1 MSEENK
7 KPEGFSID
15 DDDIDAMLGII
26 HHRKDDAPA
35 PKTPAVPKPQN
46 TSASDASKRPAPNG
60 KASAAADEIH
70 ASTNAHADANARAS
84 ASANASGNAGTD
96 TNNGTNPNVSAS
108 AGANANTNAHPVRE
122 NVPYTPNVPHTAHT
136 HSPAAPQSAANRTA
150 SRPKVVDFDEV
161 DPEGGKLRRRKKLR
175 KNAATG
181 KNAAIGLGKTILYIA
196 AIVGISV
203 FLAVNIINIGN
214 DMFAFV
220 KDDIRTTVTIPEG
233 ASTDEVAKLLKE
245 NGIIRYPFAFS
256 LYADHKLK
264 GSDYYTGK
272 YNSGAIRFVFRN
284 EDKTDEPVVGN
295 AANAL
300 NSSESTSE
308 TENSNGADS
317 TAYSD
322 YVTDSSEGKKALLP
336 MSYDR
341 ILSLVAETNYKTR
354 DSVRITIPEGYT
366 VDEILN
372 LLIENGVGER
382 EKYVDAIQNY
392 EYDYRFVKALDSAHL
407 KDGRTYRLEGYL
419 FPDTYDFF
427 TDENEVSVINKFL
440 SNFDAKMENV
450 YYERADELGMSV
462 DDMIIVASIIEKEA
476 RLAQDLPIMS
486 SVFHNRLKKGMYLN
500 SDATV
505 MYALPERKKS
515 LTSADLDIDSPYNTY
530 KVLGLPP
537 GAISNPGIEAINAA
551 FYPDSTGYY
560 YFFSLKDGSTVY
572 SVTYDQHTSRLNKAI
587 AEGTLAS

>member
-1 MSEENK
+1 M
-7 KPEGFSID
+7 
-15 DDDIDAMLGII
+15 
-26 HHRKDDAPA
+26 
-35 PKTPAVPKPQN
+35 
-46 TSASDASKRPAPNG
+46 
-60 KASAAADEIH
+60 
-70 ASTNAHADANARAS
+70 
-84 ASANASGNAGTD
+84 
-96 TNNGTNPNVSAS
+96 
-108 AGANANTNAHPVRE
+108 RE

-181 KNAAIGLGKTILYIA
+181 KSAAIGLGKTILYIA

-341 ILSLVAETNYKTR
+341 ILSLVAETNYTTR

>member
-26 HHRKDDAPA
+26 HHRKDDAPEA
-35 PKTPAVPKPQN
+35 PTSSKPQ
-46 TSASDASKRPAPNG
+46 SASVSDASKRPAPNG
-60 KASAAADEIH
+60 KASAAADGIH
-70 ASTNAHADANARAS
+70 ASTNAHADAS
-84 ASANASGNAGTD
+84 ASANAGGHAGTD
-96 TNNGTNPNVSAS
+96 TNNGINPNVISAS
-108 AGANANTNAHPVRE
+108 AGANANTNTNAQPVRE
-122 NVPYTPNVPHTAHT
+122 NVPYTPNVPHSVHT

-233 ASTDEVAKLLKE
+233 AGTDEVAKLLKE

-264 GSDYYTGK
+264 DSDYYTGK

-372 LLIENGVGER
+372 LLIESGVGER

-392 EYDYRFVKALDSAHL
+392 DYDYRFVKALDSAHL

-462 DDMIIVASIIEKEA
+462 DDIIIVASIIEKEA

-486 SVFHNRLKKGMYLN
+486 SVFHNRLKKGMSLG

-515 LTSADLDIDSPYNTY
+515 LTSADLDIDSPYNTH